1 MAKKVD
7 RRALF
12 KDLKKEVHPLYYLHG
27 DDTFMLDAAETAM
40 VKSALPEGPSA
51 FNYDMFRGKEAT
63 AEKIQTAC
71 ETLPML
77 SSKRLVIVKDAQEMP
92 NQEVNELTSYF
103 KDPSP
108 FTTLVFVFRTQ
119 KKKPDGRSAGIKALK
134 KASKLYE
141 FSAFREYEI
150 GEVLAQ
156 QAKRRGLNLTRAAN
170 QHLISAVGTD
180 LSQLV
185 ATLERISLFIGN
197 EHEGP
202 VDVEHLQDIVVVT
215 KEETIFSLTDALGAR
230 DITESMTIIDNML
243 LAGQSVI
250 GIVVMIARH
259 FRILANIHDPKVK
272 SLRGR
277 EFAAAA
283 GVSPFFADNYKKDAA
298 RFTYREIKFI
308 KKQVAFTDFALK
320 SSPLKNRSIVDALLL
335 DICLGKSQS
344 PRN

>member
-12 KDLKKEVHPLYYLHG
+12 KDLKKDIHPLYYLHG
-27 DDTFMLDAAETAM
+27 DDTFMLDSAEKALINA
-40 VKSALPEGPSA
+40 ALPEGPSA
-51 FNYDMFRGKEAT
+51 FNFDTFHGKEAT
-63 AEKIQTAC
+63 SESVQMAC

-77 SSKRLVIVKDAQEMP
+77 SARRLVLVKDAQAMP
-92 NQEVNELTSYF
+92 GPQINELVDYF
-103 KDPSP
+103 KDPAS
-108 FTTLVFVFRTQ
+108 FTTLAFVFRTQ

-134 KASKLYE
+134 KAAKVYE

-150 GEVLAQ
+150 GDVLAQ

-185 ATLERISLFIGN
+185 ATLERVSLFLGKD
-197 EHEGP
+197 HEGP
-202 VDVEHLQDIVVVT
+202 VDVEHLADIVVVT
-215 KEETIFSLTDALGAR
+215 KEETIFSLTDALGSR
-230 DITESMTIIDNML
+230 NITSSMAIIDNML

-259 FRILANIHDPKVK
+259 FRILSNIHDPAVK
-272 SLRGR
+272 RLRGR
-277 EFAAAA
+277 DFAMAV

-298 RFTYREIKFI
+298 RFSYAEIKFI
-308 KKQVAFTDFALK
+308 KKRVALTDFALK
-320 SSPLKNRSIVDALLL
+320 SSPLKNRTIIDGLLL
-335 DICLGKSQS
+335 DICLGK
-344 PRN
+344 